1 MPEPPT
7 AKIEIG
13 ELQVEQLDVPGLT
26 YARDFLSESEEAALI
41 AEINRNDWIGDLS
54 RRVQHYEFIEKAP
67 LEAGLSVLLVEARTP
82 YIIPSIPPM
91 PPGGIA
97 GPLSF
102 FGFSATV
109 ASVVINNPAID
120 AAFCNAARTTFV
132 GSRIP
137 IFTRSPYSSV

>member
-1 MPEPPT
+1 M
-7 AKIEIG
+7 
-13 ELQVEQLDVPGLT
+13 
-26 YARDFLSESEEAALI
+26 YARGRGHSRQIADRIEMAATAPGI
-41 AEINRNDWIGDLS
+41 EGDKVEVLLARS
-54 RRVQHYEFIEKAP
+54 GGTDTSGRPRHSHPRMWKAP
-67 LEAGLSVLLVEARTP
+67 HEAGLSVQLDEAGTP

-97 GPLSF
+97 GPSSF

-109 ASVVINNPAID
+109 ASVVISNPAMD
-120 AAFCNAARTTFV
+120 AAFCSAARTTFV